1 MIHLLQPTDNGIL
14 DNRPVGERN
23 PTLPR
28 LIKCENPHDVLALIE
43 EFYQN
48 RDELDE
54 TNKEIVDKTRTIFY
68 HLDALVACLG
78 QTGLAEDIK
87 DHLDQIRDAAGELF
101 AMGDV

>member
-1 MIHLLQPTDNGIL
+1 MIHLLQPTETGIL

-28 LIKCENPHDVLALIE
+28 LIRCENPHDVLALVE

-54 TNKEIVDKTRTIFY
+54 TNKEIVRLTQHIFY
-68 HLDALVACLG
+68 HLEMVEAKLKGRDMMRDFKL
-78 QTGLAEDIK
+78 
-87 DHLDQIRDAAGELF
+87 HLDQIRDGAGALF

>member
-1 MIHLLQPTDNGIL
+1 MIHLLQPTETGIL

-28 LIKCENPHDVLALIE
+28 IIKCENPHEVIALIE

-54 TNKEIVDKTRTIFY
+54 TNKEIVDKTRAIFY
-68 HLDALVACLG
+68 HLDALVAVLG
-78 QTGLAEDIK
+78 QTALSEDVK
-87 DHLDQIRDAAGELF
+87 VHLDQIRDAAGKLF
-101 AMGDV
+101 SMGDV